1 MALCPS
7 CGEENPDRFRLCGF
21 CGTPLAPVAPP
32 QEVRKTVTIVF
43 SDLKGSTSLGEA
55 LDSESLR
62 EVMTRYFEEMR
73 RILES
78 HGGTIEKFIGDA
90 VMAVFGLPKLH
101 EDDAL
106 RAVRAAYEMQQ
117 ALAALNVELE
127 QVWGVR
133 LENRTGVNTGEV
145 VAGDPTGGQRLVV
158 GDAVNVAA
166 RLEQA
171 AGATEVLLG
180 DLTYNLVRDAVEADP
195 VEPLTLKGKSEP
207 VPAYRLLGVQ
217 ASGDGYARQADAP
230 LVGRSR
236 ELEALRAAF
245 DEAVALR
252 ACRLVSPIAD
262 AGVGKSRLVESFLAS
277 LDGEAAVARG
287 RCLPYGSGITFW
299 PLVEVTREAAG
310 IAEEDAPDAARTKLA
325 GLVAP
330 PDEAVVARVAAA
342 IGLSGEQFPI
352 EELFWGIRKL
362 LESLARD
369 RVAVVVFDDVH
380 WAEPAFLDLVEHL
393 VESVQDAPL
402 LLLCPSRPDL
412 LERRPAWAE
421 GASARRLPLAPLSEA
436 ETERIVENLLGRVE
450 IAPEVR
456 RRIVNAAE
464 GNPLFAEQLLSMLVD
479 GGYLRLEDGR
489 WRSDGELS
497 ELEIPPTIHALLS
510 ARLDHLAAEERAVVE
525 PGSVIGLAFPQ
536 AAVEELVWEA
546 LRPRVAE
553 LLGTLSRKQFVRPQ
567 PGEELAYRFGHLLIR
582 DATYQ
587 GLLKRTRAKLHEQFV
602 DWADR
607 VNRER
612 NRAAEYEEILGYH
625 LEQAYRYLAEL
636 GPLDDHGR
644 ELGRRAAERLAS
656 AGRRAFGRGD
666 MNAASGLLDRAA
678 ALLPPDDPQR
688 LALLPALGEAL
699 IDVGDFARAQELLEE
714 GLARA
719 DAAGDERLAAEIRL
733 GRLLVRFFGADP
745 ESWGGE
751 AEREAGRAIEI
762 FEAAGD
768 DAALAKAWRLLASVH
783 GRACRFEDEAK
794 AGRRAM
800 EHARRAGDRRQ
811 ELRSAA
817 AYAMSTVYGPTPVPA
832 ALAECERILGEA
844 RGDRRTEGLMLG
856 SLARLHALD
865 GDFERARQAYR
876 RAREVLEDL
885 GTNVLAASLSLDS
898 HAVELLAG
906 DPAAAERELRRDYD
920 ALDAMGEKYLLSTI
934 AGLLAEALCAQGR
947 YDEANAMCMITAS
960 AASEDDP
967 QSQALWRSVRA
978 KVLARR
984 KERAHA
990 LELGREAVEILRRT
1004 DALLWQADALVDLAD
1019 VLLVLGDEA
1028 EARRA
1033 VEEAASLYERK
1044 GSAVAAARARSALA
1058 SPATSSR

>member
-1 MALCPS
+1 MAICPS
-7 CGEENPDRFRLCGF
+7 CGEENPDRLRLCGF

-62 EVMTRYFEEMR
+62 EVMTRYFDEMR

-101 EDDAL
+101 EGDAL
-106 RAVRAAYEMQQ
+106 RAVRAAHEMQQ

-133 LENRTGVNTGEV
+133 LENRTGVNTREV
-145 VAGDPTGGQRLVV
+145 VAGDPTAGQRLVV

-207 VPAYRLLGVQ
+207 VPAYRLLAVR
-217 ASGDGYARQADAP
+217 ASGDGYARHADAP

-236 ELEALRAAF
+236 
-245 DEAVALR
+245 D
-252 ACRLVSPIAD
+252 
-262 AGVGKSRLVESFLAS
+262 
-277 LDGEAAVARG
+277 
-287 RCLPYGSGITFW
+287 
-299 PLVEVTREAAG
+299 AAG
-310 IAEEDAPDAARTKLA
+310 IAQEDPPDVARTKLA

-342 IGLSGEQFPI
+342 IGLSSEQFPI

-362 LESLARD
+362 LESLARE
-369 RVAVVVFDDVH
+369 RGAVVLFDDVH
-380 WAEPAFLDLVEHL
+380 WAEPTFLDLVEHL

-412 LERRPAWAE
+412 LERRPEWAE
-421 GASARRLPLAPLSEA
+421 GPSARRLPLAPLSET
-436 ETERIVENLLGRVE
+436 ETERIVENLVGQVE

-456 RRIVNAAE
+456 RRIVEASE

-489 WRSDGELS
+489 WRSDGALS
-497 ELEIPPTIHALLS
+497 ELEMPPTIQALLA
-510 ARLDHLAAEERAVVE
+510 ARLDHLAPEERAVVE

-546 LRPRVAE
+546 LRGRVAE

-567 PGEELAYRFGHLLIR
+567 PGDELAYRFGHLLIR

-656 AGRRAFGRGD
+656 AGRSAFGRGD
-666 MNAASGLLDRAA
+666 MTAAAGLLDRAA
-678 ALLPPDDPQR
+678 ALLPP
-688 LALLPALGEAL
+688 
-699 IDVGDFARAQELLEE
+699 
-714 GLARA
+714 
-719 DAAGDERLAAEIRL
+719 
-733 GRLLVRFFGADP
+733 
-745 ESWGGE
+745 
-751 AEREAGRAIEI
+751 
-762 FEAAGD
+762 
-768 DAALAKAWRLLASVH
+768 
-783 GRACRFEDEAK
+783 
-794 AGRRAM
+794 
-800 EHARRAGDRRQ
+800 
-811 ELRSAA
+811 
-817 AYAMSTVYGPTPVPA
+817 
-832 ALAECERILGEA
+832 
-844 RGDRRTEGLMLG
+844 
-856 SLARLHALD
+856 
-865 GDFERARQAYR
+865 
-876 RAREVLEDL
+876 
-885 GTNVLAASLSLDS
+885 
-898 HAVELLAG
+898 
-906 DPAAAERELRRDYD
+906 
-920 ALDAMGEKYLLSTI
+920 
-934 AGLLAEALCAQGR
+934 
-947 YDEANAMCMITAS
+947 
-960 AASEDDP
+960 
-967 QSQALWRSVRA
+967 
-978 KVLARR
+978 
-984 KERAHA
+984 
-990 LELGREAVEILRRT
+990 
-1004 DALLWQADALVDLAD
+1004 
-1019 VLLVLGDEA
+1019 
-1028 EARRA
+1028 
-1033 VEEAASLYERK
+1033 
-1044 GSAVAAARARSALA
+1044 
-1058 SPATSSR
+1058 